1 MNSNLFS
8 KGLLLL
14 AILFFSQLAVLAQP
28 GDSLLVK
35 SNDDDL
41 LSLIGGEEEQTYTTA
56 TFKTTRII
64 NMHSVENAAAGVMD
78 FRISHRF
85 GFINTGAYDLFGLD
99 QALMRIGLEYG
110 VTKRLMVG
118 FGRSNVNKAY
128 DSFLKYK
135 ILRQGSGKRN
145 IPVSVSYFASAV
157 CNTVHWTDPNRDNYF
172 SSRMQYTHQLLIAR
186 KFNNDLSLQLTPT
199 LVHKN
204 LVPTL
209 QDKNDILAVGFGGR
223 YKLTQRFSV
232 NGEYIYVLPNQIST
246 EYYNSLSLGVDIETG
261 GHVFQL
267 HLTNSTSMLE
277 PGFITESVGQWK
289 NGGIHFGFNV
299 SRVFTVK
306 DKREKPED

>member
-1 MNSNLFS
+1 MNSNPFS
-8 KGLLLL
+8 KGLILL
-14 AILFFSQLAVLAQP
+14 ALLFFSQLVILAQP
-28 GDSLLVK
+28 GDSILVK
-35 SNDDDL
+35 TDEDDL
-41 LSLIGGEEEQTYTTA
+41 LSLLGGDEEQSYTSA

-110 VTKRLMVG
+110 VTSRLMVG

-157 CNTVHWTDPNRDNYF
+157 CNTVKWANPNRDNYF
-172 SSRMQYTHQLLIAR
+172 SSRMQYTHQLLIGR

-209 QDKNDILAVGFGGR
+209 QDKNDILAMGFGGR

-232 NGEYIYVLPNQIST
+232 NGEYIYVLPNQISST
-246 EYYNSLSLGVDIETG
+246 FYNSLSLGVDIETG

-289 NGGIHFGFNV
+289 KGGIHFGFNV

-306 DKREKPED
+306 EKREKPEE

>member
-1 MNSNLFS
+1 MNSNPFS

-14 AILFFSQLAVLAQP
+14 ALLFFSQLVILAQP
-28 GDSLLVK
+28 GDSILVK
-35 SNDDDL
+35 TDEDDL
-41 LSLIGGEEEQTYTTA
+41 LSLLGGDEEQSYTSA

-110 VTKRLMVG
+110 VTSRLMVG

-157 CNTVHWTDPNRDNYF
+157 CNTVKWADPNRDNYF
-172 SSRMQYTHQLLIAR
+172 SSRMQYTHQLLIGR

-209 QDKNDILAVGFGGR
+209 QDKNDILAMGFGWR

-232 NGEYIYVLPNQIST
+232 NGEYIYVLPNHISST
-246 EYYNSLSLGVDIETG
+246 FYNSLSLGVDIETG

-289 NGGIHFGFNV
+289 KGGIHFGFNV

-306 DKREKPED
+306 EKREKPEE

>member
-1 MNSNLFS
+1 MNQRIVS
-8 KGLLLL
+8 KGLISLALL
-14 AILFFSQLAVLAQP
+14 IFSQLSITAQP
-28 GDSLLVK
+28 GDSLQVK
-35 SNDDDL
+35 SSDEDL
-41 LSLIGGEEEQTYTTA
+41 LSLIGGEEEQSYTTA

-64 NMHSVENAAAGVMD
+64 NMQSVENAAAGVMD

-110 VTKRLMVG
+110 VTNRLMVG
-118 FGRSNVNKAY
+118 VGRSNVNKAY

-135 ILRQGSGKRN
+135 ILRQGTGKHN
-145 IPVSVSYFASAV
+145 IPVSISYFASAV
-157 CNTVHWTDPNRDNYF
+157 CNTVHWTDPTRDNYF

-209 QDKNDILAVGFGGR
+209 KDKNDILALGFGGR

-306 DKREKPED
+306 DKRTNPED

>member
-1 MNSNLFS
+1 M
-8 KGLLLL
+8 L
-14 AILFFSQLAVLAQP
+14 ALLFFSQLAILAQP
-28 GDSLLVK
+28 GDSLQVK
-35 SNDDDL
+35 SGDEDL
-41 LSLIGGEEEQTYTTA
+41 LALIGDEPEQNYTTA

-99 QALMRIGLEYG
+99 QALMRFGLEYG
-110 VTKRLMVG
+110 VTDRLMVG
-118 FGRSNVNKAY
+118 AGRSNVNKAY
-128 DSFLKYK
+128 DTFLKYK
-135 ILRQGSGKRN
+135 ILRQGTGKHN
-145 IPVSVSYFASAV
+145 VPLSISYFGSAV
-157 CNTVHWTDPNRDNYF
+157 CNTVKWADPNRDNYF
-172 SSRMQYTHQLLIAR
+172 SSRLQYTHQLLIAR

-209 QDKNDILAVGFGGR
+209 QDKNDIFAVGFGGR

-232 NGEYIYVLPNQIST
+232 NGEYIYVLPNQITST
-246 EYYNSLSLGVDIETG
+246 YYNSLSLGVDIETG

-299 SRVFTVK
+299 SRVFTVR
-306 DKREKPED
+306 DKRTNPED

>member
-1 MNSNLFS
+1 MNSNPFS
-8 KGLLLL
+8 KGLILL
-14 AILFFSQLAVLAQP
+14 ALLFFSQLVILAQP
-28 GDSLLVK
+28 GDSILVK
-35 SNDDDL
+35 TDEDDL
-41 LSLIGGEEEQTYTTA
+41 LALLGGDEEQSYTSA

-110 VTKRLMVG
+110 VTSRLMVG

-157 CNTVHWTDPNRDNYF
+157 CNTVKWADPNRDNYF

-204 LVPTL
+204 LVPML
-209 QDKNDILAVGFGGR
+209 QDKNDILAMGFGGR

-232 NGEYIYVLPNQIST
+232 NGEYIYVLPNQITST
-246 EYYNSLSLGVDIETG
+246 FYNSLSLGVDIETG

-289 NGGIHFGFNV
+289 KGGIHFGFNV

-306 DKREKPED
+306 EKREKPED

>member
-1 MNSNLFS
+1 MNSNPFS

-14 AILFFSQLAVLAQP
+14 ALLFFLQLVILAQP
-28 GDSLLVK
+28 GDSILVK
-35 SNDDDL
+35 TDEVDL
-41 LSLIGGEEEQTYTTA
+41 LSLIGGNEEQTYTTA

-64 NMHSVENAAAGVMD
+64 NMQSVENAAAGVMD

-85 GFINTGAYDLFGLD
+85 GFLNTGAYNLFGLD

-110 VTKRLMVG
+110 VTNRLMVG

-145 IPVSVSYFASAV
+145 IPISVSYFASAV

-232 NGEYIYVLPNQIST
+232 NGEYIYVLPNQITST
-246 EYYNSLSLGVDIETG
+246 YYNSLSLGVDIETG

>member
-1 MNSNLFS
+1 M
-8 KGLLLL
+8 
-14 AILFFSQLAVLAQP
+14 
-28 GDSLLVK
+28 
-35 SNDDDL
+35 
-41 LSLIGGEEEQTYTTA
+41 
-56 TFKTTRII
+56 
-64 NMHSVENAAAGVMD
+64 
-78 FRISHRF
+78 RF
-85 GFINTGAYDLFGLD
+85 
-99 QALMRIGLEYG
+99 GLEYG
-110 VTKRLMVG
+110 VTDRLMVG
-118 FGRSNVNKAY
+118 VGRSNVNKAY

-135 ILRQGSGKRN
+135 ILRQGSGKHN
-145 IPVSVSYFASAV
+145 IPISLSYFGSAV
-157 CNTVHWTDPNRDNYF
+157 CNTVKWSDPNRDNYF

-186 KFNNDLSLQLTPT
+186 KFNNDLSLQIAPT

-209 QDKNDILAVGFGGR
+209 QDKNDILAMGFGGR

-232 NGEYIYVLPNQIST
+232 NGEYIYVLPNQITST
-246 EYYNSLSLGVDIETG
+246 FYNSLSLGVDIETG

>member
-1 MNSNLFS
+1 MNSNPFS
-8 KGLLLL
+8 KGMLLL
-14 AILFFSQLAVLAQP
+14 ALLFFSQLATRAQP

-35 SNDDDL
+35 TDEEDL
-41 LSLIGGEEEQTYTTA
+41 LSLLVSEEEQTYTTA

-85 GFINTGAYDLFGLD
+85 GFINSGAYDLFGLD
-99 QALMRIGLEYG
+99 QALMRIGFEYG
-110 VTKRLMVG
+110 VTDRLMVG

-157 CNTVHWTDPNRDNYF
+157 CNTVKWSDPNRDNYF

-204 LVPTL
+204 LVPTV
-209 QDKNDILAVGFGGR
+209 QDKNDILAMGFGGR

-232 NGEYIYVLPNQIST
+232 NGEYIYVLPNQITST
-246 EYYNSLSLGVDIETG
+246 FYNSLSLGVDIETG

-289 NGGIHFGFNV
+289 KGGIHFGFNV

-306 DKREKPED
+306 DKREKPEE

>member
-1 MNSNLFS
+1 MNSNPFS

-14 AILFFSQLAVLAQP
+14 ALLFFSQLTILAQP
-28 GDSLLVK
+28 GDSLQVK

-64 NMHSVENAAAGVMD
+64 NMQSVENAAAGVMD

-110 VTKRLMVG
+110 VTNRLMVG

-145 IPVSVSYFASAV
+145 MPISVSYFASAV

-232 NGEYIYVLPNQIST
+232 NGEYIYVLPNQITST
-246 EYYNSLSLGVDIETG
+246 YYNSLSLGVDIETG

>member
-1 MNSNLFS
+1 MNSNPFS

-14 AILFFSQLAVLAQP
+14 ALLFFSQLTILAQP

-35 SNDDDL
+35 TDEEDL
-41 LSLIGGEEEQTYTTA
+41 LSLLGGDEEQTYTSA

-110 VTKRLMVG
+110 ITDRLMLG
-118 FGRSNVNKAY
+118 MGRSNVNKAY

-135 ILRQGSGKRN
+135 ILRQGSGKSN
-145 IPVSVSYFASAV
+145 IPISVSYFASAV
-157 CNTVHWTDPNRDNYF
+157 CNTIKWADPNRDNYF

-209 QDKNDILAVGFGGR
+209 QDKNDILAMGFGGR

-232 NGEYIYVLPNQIST
+232 NGEYIYVLPNQITST
-246 EYYNSLSLGVDIETG
+246 FYNSLSLGVDIETG

-289 NGGIHFGFNV
+289 KGGIHFGFNV

-306 DKREKPED
+306 DKREKPEE

>member
-1 MNSNLFS
+1 MNSNPFS

-14 AILFFSQLAVLAQP
+14 ALLFFSQLAILAQP

-35 SNDDDL
+35 TDEEDL
-41 LSLIGGEEEQTYTTA
+41 LSLLVGEEEQTYTTA

-85 GFINTGAYDLFGLD
+85 GFINSGAYDLFGLD
-99 QALMRIGLEYG
+99 QALMRIGFEHG
-110 VTKRLMVG
+110 VTDRLMVG

-145 IPVSVSYFASAV
+145 IPISVSYFASAV
-157 CNTVHWTDPNRDNYF
+157 CNTVKWSDPNRDNYF

-204 LVPTL
+204 LVPTV
-209 QDKNDILAVGFGGR
+209 QDKNDILAMGFGGR

-232 NGEYIYVLPNQIST
+232 NGEYIYVLPNQITST
-246 EYYNSLSLGVDIETG
+246 FYNSLSLGVDIETG

-289 NGGIHFGFNV
+289 KGGIHFGFNV

-306 DKREKPED
+306 DKRVNPED

>member
-1 MNSNLFS
+1 MNSNPFS

-14 AILFFSQLAVLAQP
+14 ALLFFSQLAILAQP

-35 SNDDDL
+35 TDEEDL
-41 LSLIGGEEEQTYTTA
+41 LSLLGGEEEQTYTTA

-64 NMHSVENAAAGVMD
+64 NMHSIENAAAGVMD

-110 VTKRLMVG
+110 ITDRLMVG

-135 ILRQGSGKRN
+135 ILRQGSGKKN
-145 IPVSVSYFASAV
+145 IPISVSYFASAV
-157 CNTVHWTDPNRDNYF
+157 CNTVKWSDPNRDNYF

-209 QDKNDILAVGFGGR
+209 QDKNDILAMGFGGR

-232 NGEYIYVLPNQIST
+232 NGEYIYVLPNQITST
-246 EYYNSLSLGVDIETG
+246 FFNSLSLGVDIETG

-289 NGGIHFGFNV
+289 KGGIHFGFNV

-306 DKREKPED
+306 EKREKPEE

>member
-1 MNSNLFS
+1 M
-8 KGLLLL
+8 LLL
-14 AILFFSQLAVLAQP
+14 ALLFFSQLATRAQP

-35 SNDDDL
+35 TDEEDL
-41 LSLIGGEEEQTYTTA
+41 LSLLVSEEEQTYTTA

-85 GFINTGAYDLFGLD
+85 GFINSGAYDLFGLD
-99 QALMRIGLEYG
+99 QALMRIGFEYG
-110 VTKRLMVG
+110 VTDRLMVG

-145 IPVSVSYFASAV
+145 IPVSVSYFASTV
-157 CNTVHWTDPNRDNYF
+157 CNTVKWSDPNRDNYF

-204 LVPTL
+204 LVPTV
-209 QDKNDILAVGFGGR
+209 QDKNDILAMGFGGR

-232 NGEYIYVLPNQIST
+232 NGEYIYVLPNQITST
-246 EYYNSLSLGVDIETG
+246 FYNSLSLGVDIETG

-289 NGGIHFGFNV
+289 KGGIHFGFNV

-306 DKREKPED
+306 DKREKPEE

>member
-1 MNSNLFS
+1 MNSNPFS
-8 KGLLLL
+8 KGLMML
-14 AILFFSQLAVLAQP
+14 ALLFFSQLTILAQP

-35 SNDDDL
+35 TDEDDL
-41 LSLIGGEEEQTYTTA
+41 LSLLGGDEEQTYTTA

-110 VTKRLMVG
+110 ITDRLMVG
-118 FGRSNVNKAY
+118 MGRSNVNKAY

-135 ILRQGSGKRN
+135 ILRQGSGKHN
-145 IPVSVSYFASAV
+145 IPLSISYFASAV
-157 CNTVHWTDPNRDNYF
+157 CNTVKWSDPNRDNYF

-209 QDKNDILAVGFGGR
+209 QDKNDILAMGFGGR

-232 NGEYIYVLPNQIST
+232 NGEYIYVLPNQITST
-246 EYYNSLSLGVDIETG
+246 FYNSLSLGVDIETG

-299 SRVFTVK
+299 SRVFTVR
-306 DKREKPED
+306 DKREKPEE

>member
-1 MNSNLFS
+1 MNQRFLS
-8 KGLLLL
+8 KGLILLALLL
-14 AILFFSQLAVLAQP
+14 FSQLAILAQP

-35 SNDDDL
+35 ADEDDL
-41 LSLIGGEEEQTYTTA
+41 LSLIGGDEEQTYTTA

-64 NMHSVENAAAGVMD
+64 NMQSVENAAAGVMD

-110 VTKRLMVG
+110 VTNRLMVG

-145 IPVSVSYFASAV
+145 IPISVSYFASAV

-209 QDKNDILAVGFGGR
+209 QDKNDILAMGFGGR

-232 NGEYIYVLPNQIST
+232 NGEYIYVLPNQITST
-246 EYYNSLSLGVDIETG
+246 YYNSLSLGVDIETG

-299 SRVFTVK
+299 SRVFTVR

>member
-1 MNSNLFS
+1 MNSNPFS

-14 AILFFSQLAVLAQP
+14 ALLFFSQLAILAQP

-35 SNDDDL
+35 TDEEDL
-41 LSLIGGEEEQTYTTA
+41 LSLLGGEEEQTYTTA

-64 NMHSVENAAAGVMD
+64 NMHSIENAAAGVMD

-110 VTKRLMVG
+110 ITDRLMVG

-135 ILRQGSGKRN
+135 ILRQGSGEKK
-145 IPVSVSYFASAV
+145 IPISVSYFASAV
-157 CNTVHWTDPNRDNYF
+157 CNTVKWSDPNRDNYF

-209 QDKNDILAVGFGGR
+209 QDKNDILAMGFGGR

-232 NGEYIYVLPNQIST
+232 NGEYIYVLPNQITST
-246 EYYNSLSLGVDIETG
+246 FFNSLSLGVDIETG

-289 NGGIHFGFNV
+289 KGGIHFGFNV

-306 DKREKPED
+306 EKREKPEE

>member
-1 MNSNLFS
+1 MNSNPFS
-8 KGLLLL
+8 KGLILL
-14 AILFFSQLAVLAQP
+14 ALLFFSQLVILAQP
-28 GDSLLVK
+28 GDSILVK
-35 SNDDDL
+35 TDEDDL
-41 LSLIGGEEEQTYTTA
+41 LSLLGGDEEQSYTSA

-110 VTKRLMVG
+110 VTSRLMVG

-157 CNTVHWTDPNRDNYF
+157 CNTVKWADPNRDNYV
-172 SSRMQYTHQLLIAR
+172 SSRMQYTHQLLIGR

-209 QDKNDILAVGFGGR
+209 QDKNDILAMGFGGR

-232 NGEYIYVLPNQIST
+232 NGEYIYVLPNQITST
-246 EYYNSLSLGVDIETG
+246 FYNSLSLGVDIETG

-289 NGGIHFGFNV
+289 KGGIHFGFNV

-306 DKREKPED
+306 EKREKPEE

>member
-1 MNSNLFS
+1 MNSHFIS
-8 KGLLLL
+8 KGLILLALLL
-14 AILFFSQLAVLAQP
+14 FSEHICFAQP
-28 GDSLLVK
+28 SDSTMVTIED
-35 SNDDDL
+35 SDL
-41 LSLIGGEEEQTYTTA
+41 LSLLGDEEEQTYTSA

-85 GFINTGAYDLFGLD
+85 GFINSGPYDLFGLD
-99 QALMRIGLEYG
+99 QALMRFGLEYG
-110 VTKRLMVG
+110 VTDRLMVG
-118 FGRSNVNKAY
+118 AGRSNVNKAY

-135 ILRQGSGKRN
+135 ILRQGTGKHN
-145 IPVSVSYFASAV
+145 VPLSISYFGSIV
-157 CNTVHWTDPNRDNYF
+157 CNTVKWADPNRDNYF
-172 SSRMQYTHQLLIAR
+172 SSRLQYTHQLLIAR

-209 QDKNDILAVGFGGR
+209 QDKNDIFALGFGGR

-232 NGEYIYVLPNQIST
+232 NGEYIYVLPNQITST
-246 EYYNSLSLGVDIETG
+246 YYNSLSLGVDIETG

-299 SRVFTVK
+299 SRVFTIR
-306 DKREKPED
+306 DKRTNPED

>member
-1 MNSNLFS
+1 MNQRIIS
-8 KGLLLL
+8 KGLISLALFIFSQSVVYAQPSDSLHISSDIEDLMLLL
-14 AILFFSQLAVLAQP
+14 
-28 GDSLLVK
+28 
-35 SNDDDL
+35 NR
-41 LSLIGGEEEQTYTTA
+41 EEEQSYTTA

-110 VTKRLMVG
+110 VTNRLMVG

-135 ILRQGSGKRN
+135 VLRQGSGKRN

-157 CNTVHWTDPNRDNYF
+157 CNTVKWADPNRDNYF
-172 SSRMQYTHQLLIAR
+172 SSRMQYTHQLLIGR

-289 NGGIHFGFNV
+289 KGGIHNGFNV

-306 DKREKPED
+306 DKRVNPED

>member
-1 MNSNLFS
+1 MNQRIIS
-8 KGLLLL
+8 KGLISLALLL
-14 AILFFSQLAVLAQP
+14 FFQANSYAQP
-28 GDSLLVK
+28 TDSLYVG
-35 SNDDDL
+35 DDMQDL
-41 LSLIGGEEEQTYTTA
+41 LLLIAPEEEQTYTSA

-110 VTKRLMVG
+110 VTNRLMVG

-135 ILRQGSGKRN
+135 VLRQGSGKRN

-157 CNTVHWTDPNRDNYF
+157 CNTVKWADPNRDNYF
-172 SSRMQYTHQLLIAR
+172 SSRMQYTHQLLIGR

-289 NGGIHFGFNV
+289 KGGIHFGFNV

-306 DKREKPED
+306 DKRVNPED

>member
-8 KGLLLL
+8 KGLMML
-14 AILFFSQLAVLAQP
+14 ALLFFSQLTILAQP

-110 VTKRLMVG
+110 ITNRLMVG
-118 FGRSNVNKAY
+118 MGRSNVNKAY

-135 ILRQGSGKRN
+135 ILRQGIGKHN
-145 IPVSVSYFASAV
+145 IPLSISYFASAV
-157 CNTVHWTDPNRDNYF
+157 CNTVKWADPNRDNYF

-232 NGEYIYVLPNQIST
+232 NGEYIYVLPNQITST
-246 EYYNSLSLGVDIETG
+246 YYNSLSLGVDIETG

>member
-1 MNSNLFS
+1 MNSNPFS

-14 AILFFSQLAVLAQP
+14 ALLFFSQLTILAQP
-28 GDSLLVK
+28 GDSLLV
-35 SNDDDL
+35 NTDEEDL
-41 LSLIGGEEEQTYTTA
+41 LSLLGGDEEQTYTSA

-110 VTKRLMVG
+110 ITDRLMLG
-118 FGRSNVNKAY
+118 MGRSNVNKAY

-145 IPVSVSYFASAV
+145 IPISVSYFASAV
-157 CNTVHWTDPNRDNYF
+157 CNTIKWADPNRDNYF

-209 QDKNDILAVGFGGR
+209 QDKNDILAMGFGGR

-232 NGEYIYVLPNQIST
+232 NGEYIYVLPNQITST
-246 EYYNSLSLGVDIETG
+246 FYNSLSLGVDIETG

-277 PGFITESVGQWK
+277 PGFIKESVGQWK
-289 NGGIHFGFNV
+289 KGGIHFGFNV

-306 DKREKPED
+306 DKREKPEE

>member
-1 MNSNLFS
+1 MKKRIIS
-8 KGLLLL
+8 KILTMLVF
-14 AILFFSQLAVLAQP
+14 LFFSHSNVFAQP
-28 GDSLLVK
+28 SDSTQV
-35 SNDDDL
+35 STGEEDL
-41 LSLIGGEEEQTYTTA
+41 LSLLAGEDEQTFTSA

-85 GFINTGAYDLFGLD
+85 GFINSGLYDLFGLD
-99 QALMRIGLEYG
+99 QALMRIGFEYG
-110 VTKRLMVG
+110 INDRLMVG
-118 FGRSNVNKAY
+118 MGRSNVNKAY

-135 ILRQGSGKRN
+135 ILRQGSGKHN
-145 IPVSVSYFASAV
+145 IPISISYFASAV
-157 CNTVHWTDPNRDNYF
+157 CNTVKWADVNRDNYF
-172 SSRMQYTHQLLIAR
+172 SSRMQYTHQLLFAR

-209 QDKNDILAVGFGGR
+209 QDKNDILAMGFGGR

-232 NGEYIYVLPNQIST
+232 NGEYIYVLPNQITST
-246 EYYNSLSLGVDIETG
+246 YYNSLSLGVDIETG

-277 PGFITESVGQWK
+277 PGFITESVGQWS

-299 SRVFTVK
+299 SRVFTVR
-306 DKREKPED
+306 DKRTNPED

>member
-1 MNSNLFS
+1 
-8 KGLLLL
+8 
-14 AILFFSQLAVLAQP
+14 
-28 GDSLLVK
+28 
-35 SNDDDL
+35 
-41 LSLIGGEEEQTYTTA
+41 
-56 TFKTTRII
+56 
-64 NMHSVENAAAGVMD
+64 
-78 FRISHRF
+78 
-85 GFINTGAYDLFGLD
+85 
-99 QALMRIGLEYG
+99 
-110 VTKRLMVG
+110 MVG

-157 CNTVHWTDPNRDNYF
+157 CNTVKWADPNRDNYF
-172 SSRMQYTHQLLIAR
+172 SSRMQYTHQLLIGR

-209 QDKNDILAVGFGGR
+209 QDKNDILAMGFGGR

-232 NGEYIYVLPNQIST
+232 NGEYIYVLPNQITST
-246 EYYNSLSLGVDIETG
+246 FYNSLSLGVDIETG

-289 NGGIHFGFNV
+289 KGGIHFGFNV

-306 DKREKPED
+306 EKREKPEE

>member
-1 MNSNLFS
+1 MNSNPFP

-14 AILFFSQLAVLAQP
+14 ALLFFSQLTILAQP

-35 SNDDDL
+35 TDEEDL
-41 LSLIGGEEEQTYTTA
+41 LSLLGGDEEQTYTSA

-110 VTKRLMVG
+110 VTDRLMVG

-135 ILRQGSGKRN
+135 ILRQGSGKSN
-145 IPVSVSYFASAV
+145 IPISVSYFASAV
-157 CNTVHWTDPNRDNYF
+157 CNTIKWADPNRDNYF

-209 QDKNDILAVGFGGR
+209 QDKNDILAMGFGGR

-232 NGEYIYVLPNQIST
+232 NGEYNYVLPNQITST
-246 EYYNSLSLGVDIETG
+246 FYNSLSLGVDIETG

-289 NGGIHFGFNV
+289 KGGIHFGFNV

-306 DKREKPED
+306 DKREKPEE

>member
-1 MNSNLFS
+1 MNSNPFS
-8 KGLLLL
+8 KGLLVL
-14 AILFFSQLAVLAQP
+14 ALLFFSQLTILAQP
-28 GDSLLVK
+28 GDSLLIQT
-35 SNDDDL
+35 DEDDL
-41 LSLIGGEEEQTYTTA
+41 LSLLGGDEEQTYTSA

-99 QALMRIGLEYG
+99 QALMRIGFEYG
-110 VTKRLMVG
+110 ISDRLMVG
-118 FGRSNVNKAY
+118 MGRSNVNKAY

-135 ILRQGSGKRN
+135 ILRQGSGKHN
-145 IPVSVSYFASAV
+145 IPLSVSYFASAV
-157 CNTVHWTDPNRDNYF
+157 CNTVKWADPNRDNYF

-209 QDKNDILAVGFGGR
+209 QDKNDILALGFGGR

-232 NGEYIYVLPNQIST
+232 NGEYIYVLPNQITST
-246 EYYNSLSLGVDIETG
+246 FYNSLSLGVDIETG

-299 SRVFTVK
+299 SRVFTVR
-306 DKREKPED
+306 DKREKPEE

>member
-1 MNSNLFS
+1 MNSNPFS
-8 KGLLLL
+8 KGLLVL
-14 AILFFSQLAVLAQP
+14 ALLFFSQLAILAQP

-35 SNDDDL
+35 TDEGDL
-41 LSLIGGEEEQTYTTA
+41 LSLLGGDEEQTYTSA

-99 QALMRIGLEYG
+99 QALMRIGFEYG
-110 VTKRLMVG
+110 ITDRLMVG
-118 FGRSNVNKAY
+118 MGRSNVNKAY

-135 ILRQGSGKRN
+135 ILRQGSGKHN
-145 IPVSVSYFASAV
+145 IPLSVSYFASAV
-157 CNTVHWTDPNRDNYF
+157 CNTVKWADPNRDNYF
-172 SSRMQYTHQLLIAR
+172 SSRMHYTHQLLIAR

-209 QDKNDILAVGFGGR
+209 QDKNDILALGFGGR

-232 NGEYIYVLPNQIST
+232 NGEYIYVLPNQITST
-246 EYYNSLSLGVDIETG
+246 FYNSLSLGVDIETG

-299 SRVFTVK
+299 SRVFTVR
-306 DKREKPED
+306 DKREKPEE

>member
-1 MNSNLFS
+1 MNSNPFS
-8 KGLLLL
+8 KGLMML
-14 AILFFSQLAVLAQP
+14 ALLFFSQLVIIAQP
-28 GDSLLVK
+28 GDSILVK
-35 SNDDDL
+35 TDEVDL
-41 LSLIGGEEEQTYTTA
+41 LSLLGGDEEQSYTSA

-64 NMHSVENAAAGVMD
+64 NMQSVENAAAGVMD

-110 VTKRLMVG
+110 VTSRLMVG

-157 CNTVHWTDPNRDNYF
+157 CNTVKWADPNRDNYF
-172 SSRMQYTHQLLIAR
+172 SSRMQYTHQLLIGR

-209 QDKNDILAVGFGGR
+209 QDKNDILAMGFGGR

-232 NGEYIYVLPNQIST
+232 NGEYIYVLPNQITST
-246 EYYNSLSLGVDIETG
+246 FYNSLSLGVDIETG

-289 NGGIHFGFNV
+289 KGGIHFGFNV

-306 DKREKPED
+306 EKREKPEE

>member
-1 MNSNLFS
+1 MNSNPFS

-14 AILFFSQLAVLAQP
+14 ALLFFSQLAILAQP

-35 SNDDDL
+35 TDEEDL
-41 LSLIGGEEEQTYTTA
+41 LSLLGGEEEQTYTTA

-85 GFINTGAYDLFGLD
+85 GFINSGAYDLFGLD
-99 QALMRIGLEYG
+99 QALMRIGFEYG
-110 VTKRLMVG
+110 VTDRLMVG

-157 CNTVHWTDPNRDNYF
+157 CNTVKWSDPNRDNYF

-204 LVPTL
+204 LVPTV
-209 QDKNDILAVGFGGR
+209 QDKNDILAMGFGGR

-232 NGEYIYVLPNQIST
+232 NGEYIYVLPNQITST
-246 EYYNSLSLGVDIETG
+246 FYNSLSLGVDIETG

-277 PGFITESVGQWK
+277 PGFITESIGQWK
-289 NGGIHFGFNV
+289 KGGIHFGFNV

-306 DKREKPED
+306 DKRVNPED

>member
-1 MNSNLFS
+1 MNANPFS
-8 KGLLLL
+8 KGLILL
-14 AILFFSQLAVLAQP
+14 ALLFFSQLTIQAQP
-28 GDSLLVK
+28 GDSLQVL
-35 SNDDDL
+35 STEEDL
-41 LSLIGGEEEQTYTTA
+41 LSLLGGEEEQTYTTA
-56 TFKTTRII
+56 TFKTTRVI
-64 NMHSVENAAAGVMD
+64 NLQSVENAAAGVMD

-85 GFINTGAYDLFGLD
+85 GFINSGAYDLFGLD
-99 QALMRIGLEYG
+99 QALMRFGLEYG
-110 VTKRLMVG
+110 VTDRLMVG
-118 FGRSNVNKAY
+118 VGRSNVNKAY

-135 ILRQGSGKRN
+135 ILRQGSGKHN
-145 IPVSVSYFASAV
+145 IPISLSYFGSAV
-157 CNTVHWTDPNRDNYF
+157 CNTVKWSDPNRDNYF

-186 KFNNDLSLQLTPT
+186 KFNNDLSLQIAPT

-209 QDKNDILAVGFGGR
+209 QDKNDILAMGFGGR

-232 NGEYIYVLPNQIST
+232 NGEYIYVLPNQITST
-246 EYYNSLSLGVDIETG
+246 FYNSLSLGVDIETG

>member
-1 MNSNLFS
+1 MNSNPFS

-14 AILFFSQLAVLAQP
+14 ALLFFSQLVILAQP
-28 GDSLLVK
+28 GDSILVK
-35 SNDDDL
+35 TDEDDL
-41 LSLIGGEEEQTYTTA
+41 LSLLGGDEEQSYTSA

-110 VTKRLMVG
+110 VTSRLMVG

-157 CNTVHWTDPNRDNYF
+157 CNTVKWADPNRDNYF
-172 SSRMQYTHQLLIAR
+172 SSRMQYTHQLLIGR

-209 QDKNDILAVGFGGR
+209 QDKNDILAMGFGGR
-223 YKLTQRFSV
+223 YKLTQRFYV
-232 NGEYIYVLPNQIST
+232 NGE
-246 EYYNSLSLGVDIETG
+246 YNSLSLGVDIETG

-289 NGGIHFGFNV
+289 KGGIHFGFNV

-306 DKREKPED
+306 EKREKPEE

>member
-1 MNSNLFS
+1 MNSNPFS

-14 AILFFSQLAVLAQP
+14 ALLFFSQLTILAQP

-35 SNDDDL
+35 TDEEDL
-41 LSLIGGEEEQTYTTA
+41 LSLLGGDEEQTYTTA

-110 VTKRLMVG
+110 ITDRLMVG
-118 FGRSNVNKAY
+118 MGRSNVNKAY

-135 ILRQGSGKRN
+135 ILRQGSGKHN
-145 IPVSVSYFASAV
+145 IPLSISYFASAV
-157 CNTVHWTDPNRDNYF
+157 CNTVKWSDPNRDNYF

-186 KFNNDLSLQLTPT
+186 KFNNDLSLQLTPP

-209 QDKNDILAVGFGGR
+209 QDKNDILAMGFGGR

-232 NGEYIYVLPNQIST
+232 NGEYIYVLPNQITST
-246 EYYNSLSLGVDIETG
+246 FYNSLSLGVDIETG

>member
-1 MNSNLFS
+1 MNSNPFS
-8 KGLLLL
+8 KELLLL
-14 AILFFSQLAVLAQP
+14 ALLFFSQLATRAQP

-35 SNDDDL
+35 TDEEDL
-41 LSLIGGEEEQTYTTA
+41 LSLLVGEEEQTYTTA

-85 GFINTGAYDLFGLD
+85 GFINSGAYDLFGLD
-99 QALMRIGLEYG
+99 QALMRIGFEYG
-110 VTKRLMVG
+110 VTDRLMVG

-157 CNTVHWTDPNRDNYF
+157 CNTVKWADPNRDNYF

-204 LVPTL
+204 LVPTV
-209 QDKNDILAVGFGGR
+209 QDKNDILAMGFGGR

-232 NGEYIYVLPNQIST
+232 NGEYIYVLPNQITST
-246 EYYNSLSLGVDIETG
+246 FYNSLSLGVDIETG

-289 NGGIHFGFNV
+289 KGGIHFGFNV

-306 DKREKPED
+306 DKRVNPED

>member
-1 MNSNLFS
+1 MNSNPFS
-8 KGLLLL
+8 KGLILL
-14 AILFFSQLAVLAQP
+14 ALLFFSQLVILAQP
-28 GDSLLVK
+28 GDSILVK
-35 SNDDDL
+35 TDEDDL
-41 LSLIGGEEEQTYTTA
+41 LSLLGGDEEQSYTSA

-110 VTKRLMVG
+110 VTSRLMVG
-118 FGRSNVNKAY
+118 FGRSNFNKAY

-157 CNTVHWTDPNRDNYF
+157 CNTVKWADPNRDNYF
-172 SSRMQYTHQLLIAR
+172 SSRMQYTHQLLIGR

-209 QDKNDILAVGFGGR
+209 QDKNDILAMGFGGR

-232 NGEYIYVLPNQIST
+232 NGEYIYVLPNQISST
-246 EYYNSLSLGVDIETG
+246 FYNSLSLGVDIETG

-289 NGGIHFGFNV
+289 KGGIHFGFNV

-306 DKREKPED
+306 EKREKPEE

>member
-1 MNSNLFS
+1 MNSNPFS

-14 AILFFSQLAVLAQP
+14 ALLFFSQLAILAQP
-28 GDSLLVK
+28 GDSILIPT
-35 SNDDDL
+35 DEEDL
-41 LSLIGGEEEQTYTTA
+41 LSLLGGDEEQTYTTA

-110 VTKRLMVG
+110 VTSRLMVG

-157 CNTVHWTDPNRDNYF
+157 CNTVKWADPNRDNYF

-204 LVPTL
+204 LVPML
-209 QDKNDILAVGFGGR
+209 QDKNDILAMGFGGR

-232 NGEYIYVLPNQIST
+232 NGEYIYVLPNQITST
-246 EYYNSLSLGVDIETG
+246 FYNSLSLGVDIETG

-289 NGGIHFGFNV
+289 KGGIHFGFNV

-306 DKREKPED
+306 EKREKPEE